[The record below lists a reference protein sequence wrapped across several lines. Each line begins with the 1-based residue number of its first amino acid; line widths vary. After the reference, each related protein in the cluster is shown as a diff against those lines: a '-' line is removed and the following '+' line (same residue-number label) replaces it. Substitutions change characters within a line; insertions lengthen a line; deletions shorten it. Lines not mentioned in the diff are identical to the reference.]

1 MKKARSQRIIA
12 LLFGLLVFF
21 VIGVSLALFSYVHR
35 LKNDVLAGHLR
46 DAEVHARMF
55 EDQLTQTLTL
65 AGLTLLTLPENVDFP
80 KQGLPSAQARTGSK
94 LENIQRHLMFLRS
107 LSIADAQGEILASSN
122 QANLGRR
129 VLTEQYQPPAPPEG
143 SEHLHI
149 GPLMAGRD
157 FVDATT
163 TDAPEVI
170 PADAI
175 SFFPA
180 LRHLTHGQNKL
191 QALAALNPDYF
202 LNQINRHI
210 NPQLTTVEIISYDG
224 RVLLSSSE
232 HLPAGLRHFRV
243 ESMQEMQG
251 NEIGTLQDDVE
262 NGRQVMTAYRASRS
276 YPLFVVV
283 HVDHEN
289 ALAQWHEE
297 SRFTLMV
304 SGLAMIFL
312 IILSGVLI
320 MRLRRG
326 LREDEAR
333 TEERRLAARVF
344 QHSTN
349 GILITDAKRE
359 MLAVN
364 PKLEAVSGYRADE
377 LIGKNPR
384 LFSSGKHDADFYK
397 SMWQQIGHH
406 GFWQGDIINRRKDGA
421 LVEEWLTISRV
432 LDAQGH
438 LTNYLG
444 VFEDVSE
451 QRMQERRLQRQL
463 DAMRALNNIVA
474 VAGLDPYESIRQ
486 ALQVAVSHLHL
497 EYGILSRTDIAAN
510 DYRIVV
516 QTSPPDTLQDGQ
528 SFALGMTYCS
538 RTLDSNDVLAIP
550 NAPESEF
557 RLHPCF
563 VNFNLAAYLGAPIR
577 VNGNVFGTINFSSSH
592 GRDHD
597 FDLSDIEFIR
607 LLARWAGTFMER
619 QQAQEEL
626 VAARNAAETASI
638 AKSSFLANMSH
649 EIRTPMNGVIGM
661 TDLLLGSPL
670 TAEQQDYAET
680 IRNSANGLLGLINDI
695 LDFSKVEAG
704 KLQLEYGD
712 FAPKTLLHDIVAL
725 LAHPAHLKEIHLE
738 AQSADDMPAHL
749 IGDSGRLRQ
758 ILINLFG
765 NALKFTR
772 HGGHVRIEMD
782 TTRLDNEQVQL
793 KFCISD
799 NGVGMT
805 ADVVSNLFSPFYQG
819 DASTTRKYGGTGLG
833 LSICKRLVELMGGTI
848 SVESTPDVG
857 STFRFELPCRIATAA
872 ANSQPA
878 ELEQPLRDGLRILLV
893 EDNKVNQKVAAALLK
908 KLGCEVSIAQHG
920 EEALACAATDTFDA
934 ILMDCQ
940 MPVMDGFEATR
951 RLRTGEAGEAAARLP
966 IIAMTA
972 NAMQGDRELCLE
984 AGMSDYL
991 AKPVGRN
998 ELMAALAHWTNTPQ
1012 KN

>member
-1 MKKARSQRIIA
+1 MKITRSQKTIA
-12 LLFGLLVFF
+12 LLFGALAFL
-21 VIGVSLALFSYVHR
+21 VIGISLALLSYVQR

-46 DAEVHARMF
+46 DAEVHARVF
-55 EDQLTQTLTL
+55 EDQLTQSLTL

-80 KQGLPSAQARTGSK
+80 KKGLPSAQAPIGTK

-122 QANLGRR
+122 PANLGSR
-129 VLTEQYQPPAPPEG
+129 VLTEQYQPPGPPEG
-143 SEHLHI
+143 SEHLRI
-149 GPLMAGRD
+149 GPLLAGRD
-157 FVDATT
+157 FSEAKSPDRQEA
-163 TDAPEVI
+163 I

-180 LRHLTHGQNKL
+180 VRQLNHGQHKL
-191 QALAALNPDYF
+191 QALATLNPDYF

-210 NPQLTTVEIISYDG
+210 NPQLTVAEVISYDG
-224 RVLLSSSE
+224 TLLLSSGE
-232 HLPAGLRHFRV
+232 HLPVGIRHFPE
-243 ESMQEMQG
+243 ESLREMQG
-251 NEIGTLQDDVE
+251 NEIGTLPDDIQ
-262 NGRQVMTAYRASRS
+262 NGRPVMTAYRSSRS

-283 HVDHEN
+283 RVDQEN
-289 ALAQWHEE
+289 ALAQWREE
-297 SRFTLMV
+297 SRFTLSV
-304 SGLAMIFL
+304 SGLAMAFL
-312 IILSGVLI
+312 IILSAVLI
-320 MRLRRG
+320 LRLRRS
-326 LREDEAR
+326 LHEDEVRA
-333 TEERRLAARVF
+333 EERRLAARVF
-344 QHSTN
+344 EHSTN

-359 MLAVN
+359 ILAVN
-364 PKLEAVSGYRADE
+364 PKLEAVSGYRSDE

-397 SMWQQIGHH
+397 AMWQQISQQ
-406 GFWQGDIINRRKDGA
+406 GFWQGDIINRRKDGT

-438 LTNYLG
+438 LTNYLS

-463 DAMRALNNIVA
+463 DAMRTLNNIVA
-474 VAGLDPYESIRQ
+474 VAGSDPYESIRQ
-486 ALQVAVSHLHL
+486 ALQVAVNHLHL
-497 EYGILSRTDIAAN
+497 EYGILSRTSIVTN
-510 DYRIVV
+510 QCRIVV
-516 QTSPPDTLQDGQ
+516 QTSPPGTLQDGQ
-528 SFALGMTYCS
+528 SFDLGMTFCS
-538 RTLDSNDVLAIP
+538 RTLECNDVLAIP
-550 NAPESEF
+550 NVLQSEF
-557 RLHPCF
+557 RSHPCF
-563 VNFNLAAYLGAPIR
+563 LNLNVAAYLGAPIR
-577 VNGNVFGTINFSSSH
+577 VNGSVFGTINFSSGH

-619 QQAQEEL
+619 LQAQEEL
-626 VAARNAAETASI
+626 IAARNAAEAASV
-638 AKSSFLANMSH
+638 AKSNFLANMSH

-712 FAPKTLLHDIVAL
+712 FAPKALLHDIVAL

-738 AQSADDMPAHL
+738 TQSGSDMPEHL

-758 ILINLFG
+758 ILINLVG
-765 NALKFTR
+765 NAVKFTR
-772 HGGHVRIEMD
+772 HGGQVRIEMD
-782 TTRLDNEQVQL
+782 STRLDNDQVQL
-793 KFCISD
+793 GFCIRD

-805 ADVVSNLFSPFYQG
+805 PDVVSNLFSPFYQG

-848 SVESTPDVG
+848 SVESTADVG
-857 STFRFELPCRIATAA
+857 STFRFELPCRIATAVASATA
-872 ANSQPA
+872 AKS
-878 ELEQPLRDGLRILLV
+878 EQTLRDGLRILLV

-908 KLGCEVSIAQHG
+908 KLGCEVSIANHG
-920 EEALACAATDTFDA
+920 EEALSLATSTSFEA

-951 RLRTGEAGEAAARLP
+951 RLRSGEAGETAARLP

-972 NAMQGDRELCLE
+972 NAMQGDRELCLQ

-998 ELMAALAHWTNTPQ
+998 ELMAVLARWTNPSE